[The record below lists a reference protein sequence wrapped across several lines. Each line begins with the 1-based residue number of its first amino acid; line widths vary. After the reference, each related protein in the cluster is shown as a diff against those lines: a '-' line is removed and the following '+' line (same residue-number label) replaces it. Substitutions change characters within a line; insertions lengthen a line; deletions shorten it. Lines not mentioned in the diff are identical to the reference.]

1 MRKLVSLM
9 LSIALL
15 LTMAAPAMAGY
26 TAIENLRTS
35 GKMSDEFVSSIHVN
49 LLSVPQGS
57 VTAYV
62 YEGINQT
69 LSTSNFEVKEQERLT
84 AKSKLHTFFFIIG
97 EEYGPDTIMGVDG
110 EAQDQSVIGYVYGPQ
125 KTEAIN
131 SFISGVVEC
140 LGNPQIT
147 QKPRSSGS
155 NDSSSKTIIQPVDN
169 PDEWVTKYYPKATF
183 TVSSTTYTVDNQTLE
198 MDSTPYIANDRT
210 YVPVRYLAYSL
221 GVTEDDVTWDG
232 NARRVGISKDNTIIA
247 LIIGSPYMYVNQKPV
262 KMDVSPE
269 ITNGRTFLPARW
281 VAEALGAEVEWDDTS
296 KQAIIKMPIEEEQ
309 ED

>member
-15 LTMAAPAMAGY
+15 LTMATPAMAGY

-69 LSTSNFEVKEQERLT
+69 LSTSNFEVKKQERLT

-131 SFISGVVEC
+131 SFILGIVEC

-147 QKPRSSGS
+147 QKPSSGGS
-155 NDSSSKTIIQPVDN
+155 SSSSKTIIEPVDN

-221 GVTEDDVTWDG
+221 GVQEENIIWDNDARKVSITKDDT
-232 NARRVGISKDNTIIA
+232 TIV
-247 LIIGSPYMYVNQKPV
+247 LIIGSPVMFVNGQSTR
-262 KMDVSPE
+262 MDVSPE
-269 ITNGRTFLPARW
+269 ITNDRTFLPARW
-281 VAEALGAEVEWDDTS
+281 VAEALGAAVEWDDTT
-296 KQAIIKMPIEEEQ
+296 KQAIIKMPIES